1 MRGRRVLSLVVFGAT
16 RPVPAVGVGGHPGC
30 PLGHPGQGL
39 RPWTL
44 KGTWWLANIRWSCH
58 GCDRY
63 ALVGTS
69 CTLLKGDG

>member
-16 RPVPAVGVGGHPGC
+16 RPAPAVGVGGHPGC

-44 KGTWWLANIRWSCH
+44 NICL
-58 GCDRY
+58 CP
-63 ALVGTS
+63 LPPVGHAS
-69 CTLLKGDG
+69 AVIN